1 MKESEEVQKQLD
13 KRILEMEK
21 MRQQE
26 QEQKRKAID
35 QLEKQVSLKHTII
48 QVFGKFVTLCHMV
61 VVFLVKLSIK

>member
-1 MKESEEVQKQLD
+1 MQKQLD

-35 QLEKQVSLKHTII
+35 ELEKQVSLKHTII
-48 QVFGKFVTLCHMV
+48 QVFGKFVTLCHILW
-61 VVFLVKLSIK
+61 FLW